1 MAEKGREPGSLRRFH
16 LTAQAAA
23 SLWLRVNSGSPEATL
38 LGRRICG
45 EVTYWECSQANW
57 GGGWQA
63 GWERE
68 GARKGISSSKPPWG
82 KYGSARKGSLVR
94 VTAQRRPGQGQESW
108 SIYTSPTHQLPERWE
123 RGQSP
128 RTSSFLCAR
137 KQTPAAL
144 RSVLWQRD
152 ADAGRR
158 WAQNGKGIQLTA
170 SAQGRLDVQH
180 KRNRVTTSVPH
191 RTGLWEAP
199 QLNTWRRGPERLSDL
214 PRVAQVA
221 VKFPALVYMGEVH
234 LSVQSPYTLFHA
246 GLLTTLGL
254 TPFLWMA
261 TCRESFTCHRI
272 LETPLPSEDPES
284 PGMSSGWH

>member
-1 MAEKGREPGSLRRFH
+1 MLPGK
-16 LTAQAAA
+16 
-23 SLWLRVNSGSPEATL
+23 
-38 LGRRICG
+38 LGRRWASRVGKGRSPQGYLIKQAALRKVWLSPQGLSG
-45 EVTYWECSQANW
+45 ESHSAASSWS
-57 GGGWQA
+57 
-63 GWERE
+63 
-68 GARKGISSSKPPWG
+68 GARELEYLYLTYPS
-82 KYGSARKGSLVR
+82 
-94 VTAQRRPGQGQESW
+94 VTREMGAGR
-108 SIYTSPTHQLPERWE
+108 
-123 RGQSP
+123 SP

-199 QLNTWRRGPERLSDL
+199 QLDTWRRGPERLSDL

-272 LETPLPSEDPES
+272 LETPLPSEVPES
-284 PGMSSGWH
+284 PGVSSGWH